1 MEETKFNSTD
11 EYISQCPLEVQG
23 ILNDLRKVIKDAALD
38 AKEKIS
44 YQMPTFELHGIL
56 VHFAAFKNH
65 ISFFPTP
72 SGVEAYKDELSEYKT
87 SKGTIQFPLD
97 KPLPYDLIS
106 RIVRYRVDENIRKA
120 EAKPKKRKQ
129 NEKSKNN

>member
-1 MEETKFNSTD
+1 MEATKFDSTD
-11 EYISQCPLEVQG
+11 EYILQCPREVQG
-23 ILNDLRKVIKDAALD
+23 ILNDLRKVIKDAAPD
-38 AKEKIS
+38 ANEKIS
-44 YQMPTFELHGIL
+44 YQMPTLELHGIL

-72 SGVEAYKDELSEYKT
+72 SGVEAFKDELSEYKT

-106 RIVRYRVDENIRKA
+106 RIVRYRVDENIRKM
-120 EAKPKKRKQ
+120 EARLKK
-129 NEKSKNN
+129 NTL